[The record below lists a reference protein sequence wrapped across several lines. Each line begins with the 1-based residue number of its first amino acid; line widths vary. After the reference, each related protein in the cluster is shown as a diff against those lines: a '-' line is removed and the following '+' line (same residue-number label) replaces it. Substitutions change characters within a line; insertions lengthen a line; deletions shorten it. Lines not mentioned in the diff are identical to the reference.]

1 MRTARTATVLTSLMI
16 GLFAVSSCNR
26 CCDEKT
32 TRFHEDGRAKPVV
45 AITSMIDTTSF
56 DAPWSLSEEFTSL
69 VFNQISSNGE
79 IFVQAH
85 EEFPPSE
92 NPFNADISWMKREFP
107 SQEFAVFLEL
117 VEHDIVPVTKAKKN
131 FNPYEASTNLE
142 MAVRIRVIDLR
153 GAQPKIV
160 LQEMVRDSYFVPK
173 TILPTDYSV
182 LGWGTSEYRKTPMG
196 IAHSQL
202 ALEIGNRI
210 SEYILLAKSR

>member
-1 MRTARTATVLTSLMI
+1 MRTVTALMSLMI
-16 GLFAVSSCNR
+16 GLSVASCNR
-26 CCDEKT
+26 CCDET
-32 TRFHEDGRAKPVV
+32 ATRFHDDGRAKPVV

-69 VFNQISSNGE
+69 VFNQVSSSGE
-79 IFVQAH
+79 IYIQTH

-92 NPFNADISWMKREFP
+92 NPFNADISWMKKEFP

-117 VEHDIVPVTKAKKN
+117 VEHDIVPVTKGRKS
-131 FNPYEASTNLE
+131 FNQYEASTNLE

-173 TILPTDYSV
+173 TILPTDYSIS
-182 LGWGTSEYRKTPMG
+182 GWGTSEYRKTPMG
-196 IAHSQL
+196 IAHAQL
-202 ALEIGNRI
+202 AQEIANRV
-210 SEYILLAKSR
+210 SEYILLAKS